1 MATAVDTLRKDA
13 ELVVDVCM
21 SVEPD
26 DVVTIICDDDHR
38 EQADAVARVCVERGA
53 WPVIMNNEAQV
64 VRGRADTRFP
74 MAPPRNLHTAMTSSD
89 EVIILTNLEWANRF
103 AHVDAVKET
112 CAANGKIASVEEGMG
127 DWELT
132 RGTRWLRSRARSS
145 AGSPLRRAPT

>member
-74 MAPPRNLHTAMTSSD
+74 LAPPRNLHTAMTSSD
-89 EVIILTNLEWANRF
+89 EVIILTNLE
-103 AHVDAVKET
+103 
-112 CAANGKIASVEEGMG
+112 
-127 DWELT
+127 
-132 RGTRWLRSRARSS
+132 
-145 AGSPLRRAPT
+145 

>member
-53 WPVIMNNEAQV
+53 WPVPPASDA
-64 VRGRADTRFP
+64 RTRA
-74 MAPPRNLHTAMTSSD
+74 
-89 EVIILTNLEWANRF
+89 
-103 AHVDAVKET
+103 
-112 CAANGKIASVEEGMG
+112 
-127 DWELT
+127 
-132 RGTRWLRSRARSS
+132 
-145 AGSPLRRAPT
+145 SPWLRRATCTPR